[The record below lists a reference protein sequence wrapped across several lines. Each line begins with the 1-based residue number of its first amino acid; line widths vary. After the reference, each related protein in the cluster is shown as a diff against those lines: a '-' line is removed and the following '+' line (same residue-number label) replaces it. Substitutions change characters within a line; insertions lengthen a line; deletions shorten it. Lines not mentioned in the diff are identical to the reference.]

1 MKKKRIPLRMCIGC
15 HEMKPKKELIRI
27 VRDKEGTISVDLTGK
42 KSGRGAYIC
51 RSVEC
56 LRSARKGKK
65 LERAFETPVDDTVY
79 AALEEQMKQNDG

>member
-15 HEMKPKKELIRI
+15 HEMKPKKELVRI

-51 RSVEC
+51 RSSDC
-56 LRSARKGKK
+56 LSKARKGRK
-65 LERAFETPVDDTVY
+65 LDKALETAVDEAVYTV
-79 AALEEQMKQNDG
+79 LEEQMGGK